1 MLKYI
6 LRNIIFFQI
15 SPGRIKYQLV
25 SKNHI
30 LKNKMNLWM
39 SNNPWSGLCKR
50 VHWLFA
56 GRHDVWLPRLKFAWL
71 SNKGGFKLMLGL
83 ENPSLGSGDL
93 KRESH
98 GLFLEPKECISWK
111 VQWNKSHVAHW
122 EMWGHVM
129 TINKLYPTSDC
140 IIWNAFGTFT
150 YGFVQTISLQQ
161 AVGPSWSLIGFFLL
175 SQGP

>member
-1 MLKYI
+1 MLPSDVTAQCSRSFS
-6 LRNIIFFQI
+6 LLHTMFERGAQWCVPGSMTLIFAARDIFRDVWLFHLCKHVAGAKQFLNKVLINVTIFQI

-98 GLFLEPKECISWK
+98 GL
-111 VQWNKSHVAHW
+111 
-122 EMWGHVM
+122 
-129 TINKLYPTSDC
+129 
-140 IIWNAFGTFT
+140 TF
-150 YGFVQTISLQQ
+150 
-161 AVGPSWSLIGFFLL
+161 
-175 SQGP
+175 